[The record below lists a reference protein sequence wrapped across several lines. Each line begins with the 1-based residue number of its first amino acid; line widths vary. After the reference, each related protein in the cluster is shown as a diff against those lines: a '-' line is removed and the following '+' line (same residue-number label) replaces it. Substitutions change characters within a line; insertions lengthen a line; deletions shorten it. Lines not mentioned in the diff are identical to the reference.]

1 MNQACA
7 PTTRARAVG
16 PTQQYLDLIH
26 PRDGRVFV
34 GMSYGK
40 KQWKQQHADTIEQA
54 LGIIDKFEAQKPAGV
69 FISQASFDAM
79 ARKREAQS
87 AKEVTCLFLDFDV
100 GSGAEKFASKA
111 EALAAIRKL
120 ETEFLPCTAIVDTGG
135 GYHAYWCLTT
145 PIAAQEWLTIAQRF
159 KNALRAAGVQADPTV
174 TADLARVLRVPGTV
188 NRKISTPRPCAFL
201 EHASDRQYTVEAINT
216 ALQKYESLHRANCPP
231 KGLLRTSAHA
241 TLSIPGTPP
250 EARHGA
256 PLLRIDQPLP
266 PAPTPED
273 VEQACPAIQ
282 ALAFDG
288 GQSEEAWSLGIVNT
302 AAFTSDPAAAAHA
315 WSANYPGYQ
324 AEEVAEKLAIKF
336 AADKA
341 PTSCARMAA
350 LGPECASACNACGY
364 QGKVTNPIHAGQKR
378 AAAHRNM
385 TAQASVAMP
394 LPLPPTLASP
404 DFGYTETG
412 NAQRMHHVLG
422 ANIAYVHEQN
432 TWLHFQNG
440 QWHQVTHVQLVA
452 LATAVVQQL
461 YGQAASMPNVHEAK
475 ALAAHAT
482 KSLSNNWLNNTVALL
497 KAQPGVEIR
506 VARLNVNDMQLGT
519 KDGKLVDLRTGQ
531 VREQRPDDY
540 ITMAVGCGY
549 DPLATSPTWIAFLES
564 LFCGGAGAADRDDD
578 QGRIHYLHLWVGYA
592 LTGLTTEQQFQ
603 FAHGVGANG
612 KSVLYG
618 VLKELFGS
626 YCLQS
631 QPEAFMLKPSG
642 EGATPLLAR
651 LQGVRLVIAPE
662 TEDGQRLAE
671 STVKQLTGGDT
682 MVARPMYGHPF
693 EFQPKFKLAIV
704 GNHKPVIRG
713 DDHGIWRR
721 VHLLPFSR
729 IFEPHEQDRNLPE
742 KLRQELPGI
751 LNWAIQGCLMW
762 QRAGRLQLP
771 EIMLREAQEYRSEMD
786 LLAQGLSDV
795 SDVGP
800 GLATTGTN
808 AYASFQNWCKQNGS
822 PPFSNRRF
830 SQKLVERGFAKTR
843 TNTAR
848 GWDGFTCRQ
857 AMFAGLI

>member
-1 MNQACA
+1 MLASERKAQFAKNVSCFFLDCDVG
-7 PTTRARAVG
+7 TRA
-16 PTQQYLDLIH
+16 
-26 PRDGRVFV
+26 
-34 GMSYGK
+34 
-40 KQWKQQHADTIEQA
+40 
-54 LGIIDKFEAQKPAGV
+54 DKFALKT
-69 FISQASFDAM
+69 DAI
-79 ARKREAQS
+79 
-87 AKEVTCLFLDFDV
+87 
-100 GSGAEKFASKA
+100 
-111 EALAAIRKL
+111 AAIKRL
-120 ETEFLPCTAIVDTGG
+120 EIDFLPCTAIVDSGG
-135 GYHAYWCLTT
+135 GYHAYWRLPT
-145 PIAAQEWLTIAQRF
+145 PIAAQKWLSIAQRL
-159 KNALRAAGVQADPTV
+159 KKALQAAGVGADPTV

-188 NRKISTPRPCAFL
+188 NRKTDTPRPCVFL
-201 EHASDRQYTVEAINT
+201 EHDAARQYTVEAITT
-216 ALQKYESLHRANCPP
+216 ALQKYEALHSGNCSSTS
-231 KGLLRTSAHA
+231 LLRASAHA
-241 TLSIPGTPP
+241 TLSIPGKPP
-250 EARHGA
+250 AAHHGA
-256 PLLRIDQPLP
+256 PRLLIDQQLP

-282 ALAFDG
+282 TLAFNG

-302 AAFTSDPAAAAHA
+302 AAFTSDPDAAAQA
-315 WSANYPGYQ
+315 WSATYPGYQ
-324 AEEVAEKLAIKF
+324 PEEVSKKLAIKL

-350 LGPECASACNACGY
+350 LGPECASACNACAY
-364 QGKVTNPIHAGQKR
+364 QGKVSNPIHAGQKL
-378 AAAHRNM
+378 AAAQRNI
-385 TAQASVAMP
+385 TAQAVMAVSTPFNA
-394 LPLPPTLASP
+394 TLSTP

-412 NAQRMHHVLG
+412 NAQRLHHVLG

-461 YGQAASMPNVHEAK
+461 YVQAASMPNVHEAK

-531 VREQRPDDY
+531 IREQRPEDY

-549 DPLATSPTWIAFLES
+549 DPLATCPTWDAFLES
-564 LFCGGAGAADRDDD
+564 LFCGGADAADPDDD
-578 QGRIHYLHLWVGYA
+578 QGRVHYLHLWVGYA

-618 VLKELFGS
+618 ILKELMGT

-671 STVKQLTGGDT
+671 STVKQLTGGDI
-682 MVARPMYGHPF
+682 MVARPIYGHPF

-729 IFEPHEQDRNLPE
+729 IFEPHEQDRSLPE

-751 LNWAIQGCLMW
+751 LNWAIQGCLLW

-786 LLAQGLSDV
+786 LIAQWLADV
-795 SDVGP
+795 CDVGP
-800 GLATTGTN
+800 GLTTTGPN

-822 PPFSNRRF
+822 APFSNRRF
-830 SQKLVERGFAKTR
+830 SQKLVERGFIKTR
-843 TNTAR
+843 SNTAR
-848 GWDGFTCRQ
+848 GWDGLTCRQ
-857 AMFAGLI
+857 AMFPGLI

>member
-1 MNQACA
+1 MSQACS

-16 PTQQYLDLIH
+16 PAGQYLDLIH

-40 KQWKQQHADTIEQA
+40 KQWKQQHADTAEHA
-54 LGIIDKFEAQKPAGV
+54 LAVIDKFELQAPSGV
-69 FISQASFDAM
+69 FVSHASFDPLAH
-79 ARKREAQS
+79 KREAQY
-87 AKEVTCLFLDFDV
+87 AETCACFFADFDV
-100 GSGAEKFASKA
+100 GTEARKYDFKADAIAALHCLEK
-111 EALAAIRKL
+111 
-120 ETEFLPCTAIVDTGG
+120 EFLPCTVVVDSGG
-135 GYHAYWCLTT
+135 GYHGYWRLREPIPATHWL
-145 PIAAQEWLTIAQRF
+145 PIAERF
-159 KNALRAAGVQADPTV
+159 KCALQAAGVRADPTV

-188 NRKISTPRPCAFL
+188 NRKTSTARPCFFV
-201 EHASDRQYTVEAINT
+201 EHHAERQYTIVEIAA
-216 ALQKYESLHRANCPP
+216 ALQKYEAQHRVNCPS
-231 KGLLRTSAHA
+231 KSLLRTSAHA
-241 TLSIPGTPP
+241 TLSIPGTAPA
-250 EARHGA
+250 ARHGV
-256 PLLRIDQPLP
+256 PLLLIDQQLP

-302 AAFTSDPAAAAHA
+302 AAFTSDPDAAAQA
-315 WSANYPGYQ
+315 WSANYPGYK
-324 AEEVAEKLAIKF
+324 AEEVAEKLAIKL

-385 TAQASVAMP
+385 AAQASVAMP
-394 LPLPPTLASP
+394 LPLPSPAALP

-412 NAQRMHHVLG
+412 NAQRMHYVLG
-422 ANIAYVHEQN
+422 ANITYVHEQN
-432 TWLHFQNG
+432 TWLHFQDG
-440 QWHQVTHVQLVA
+440 KWHQVTHVQLVA

-461 YGQAASMPNVHEAK
+461 YGQAASMSNAHEAK

-506 VARLNVNDMQLGT
+506 VSRLNVNDMQLGT
-519 KDGKLVDLRTGQ
+519 KDGKLVDLRNGQ
-531 VREQRPDDY
+531 VREQRPEDY

-549 DPLATSPTWIAFLES
+549 DPLAACPTWVAFLES
-564 LFCGGAGAADRDDD
+564 VFCGGVGAADPDDD
-578 QGRIHYLHLWVGYA
+578 QGRTHYLQLWVGYA

-618 VLKELFGS
+618 LLKELFGS

-631 QPEAFMLKPSG
+631 QPEAFMIKPSG

-682 MVARPMYGHPF
+682 MVARPIYGHPF

-713 DDHGIWRR
+713 DDHSIWRR

-729 IFEPHEQDRNLPE
+729 IFEVHEQDRNLPE

-751 LNWAIQGCLMW
+751 LNWAIQGCLLW

-786 LLAQGLSDV
+786 LIGKRM
-795 SDVGP
+795 G
-800 GLATTGTN
+800 
-808 AYASFQNWCKQNGS
+808 
-822 PPFSNRRF
+822 
-830 SQKLVERGFAKTR
+830 
-843 TNTAR
+843 NT
-848 GWDGFTCRQ
+848 C
-857 AMFAGLI
+857 